1 MNKEEL
7 TKLKLNELKEL
18 AKQAQIEI
26 KGLKKDEIV
35 QKLSLTTI
43 GKDGKQIINN
53 KSLKQTK
60 ILVKVYLKY

>member
-26 KGLKKDEIV
+26 RGLNFYIF
-35 QKLSLTTI
+35 S
-43 GKDGKQIINN
+43 
-53 KSLKQTK
+53 
-60 ILVKVYLKY
+60 